1 MHPQQ
6 ALDAPRVRL
15 EEDGTVSVE
24 PPLEG
29 LVGTFGRPAAV
40 VDDEGN
46 FGNAHLITRDGGGRL
61 AGGSEPRRDGHALGI

>member
-1 MHPQQ
+1 M
-6 ALDAPRVRL
+6 
-15 EEDGTVSVE
+15 
-24 PPLEG
+24 
-29 LVGTFGRPAAV
+29 GTFGRPAAV